1 MQAVKLARQATV
13 ALMAVTALVTLGI
26 WLTGSLASAAT
37 GMGFIA
43 ARVGGLEITPAVL
56 VWLTPLSATLV
67 HDGFLHLAMNFLL
80 FAYCGRQVE
89 RVLGPGLL
97 VLLYVI
103 GAYAAAAGQ
112 YVLDPTS
119 TVPMIGASGA
129 ISALVGAYAVSFG
142 QPRRIVASLRFN
154 RWLNVAWLLAAWI
167 VLQAMVG
174 YLGGQ
179 QGMLIA
185 IGAHVGGLIAGVLL
199 QRPLLLW
206 RYRRA

>member
-1 MQAVKLARQATV
+1 MKFRQHATL

-26 WLTGSLASAAT
+26 WVTGNLPNASTA
-37 GMGFIA
+37 MGFIA
-43 ARVGGLEITPAVL
+43 ARIGGLDISPAVAA
-56 VWLTPLSATLV
+56 WLTPLSATLV
-67 HDGFLHLAMNFLL
+67 HGNFLHLLMNFLL

-89 RVLGPGLL
+89 SVLGPVPLLGLYI
-97 VLLYVI
+97 V

-112 YVLDPTS
+112 YALDPAS

-142 QPRRIVASLRFN
+142 QPKKIVASFRLN
-154 RWLNVAWLLAAWI
+154 RWLNIAWLMAAWI
-167 VLQAMVG
+167 VLQWMVG
-174 YLGGQ
+174 FLGGQ
-179 QGMLIA
+179 QGTMIA
-185 IGAHVGGLIAGVLL
+185 IGAHVGGFIAGVLL

>member
-1 MQAVKLARQATV
+1 MNFRQHATL
-13 ALMAVTALVTLGI
+13 ALMAVTGLVTLGI
-26 WLTGSLASAAT
+26 WATGNMQNAAT
-37 GMGFIA
+37 AMGFIA
-43 ARVGGLEITPAVL
+43 ARIGGIEISPAVPAL
-56 VWLTPLSATLV
+56 LTPLSSTLV
-67 HDGFLHLAMNFLL
+67 HGDFFHLLMNFLL

-89 RVLGPGLL
+89 SALGPLPL
-97 VLLYVI
+97 ILLYVV

-112 YVLDPTS
+112 YVLDPNS

-142 QPRRIVASLRFN
+142 QPKKIVASFRLN
-154 RWLNVAWLLAAWI
+154 RWLNIAWLMAAWI

-179 QGMLIA
+179 QGVIIA
-185 IGAHVGGLIAGVLL
+185 IGAHIGGFVAGVLL

-206 RYRRA
+206 RYRNA